1 MALAGYAKKVGII
14 VSTPLIGGILAVGI
28 FLFFV
33 SLLGIVATIKHHQVM
48 LFFYVIILFLLFI
61 IEFSISISC
70 LALSHNQQ
78 VTVIRAAWDHSDESL
93 RKDAMKGLNCCGFD
107 RNDYN
112 DGKREDFCKAENIP
126 LPPSD
131 PTTNSYE
138 FCQDKIESKTDAAV
152 EKTGAV
158 ALLFSF
164 TEMFGVWLAIR
175 YRNQRNP
182 AGPDPRAFE

>member
-1 MALAGYAKKVGII
+1 MCASGFYCSRLSLTFLNILYLAISIVLMALAGYAKKVGII

-93 RKDAMKGLNCCGFD
+93 RKDAMKGLSCCGFD

-131 PTTNSYE
+131 PTSNSYE
-138 FCQDKIESKTDAAV
+138 FCQDKVRQYSDNDVSYIILDRIE
-152 EKTGAV
+152 
-158 ALLFSF
+158 
-164 TEMFGVWLAIR
+164 
-175 YRNQRNP
+175 N
-182 AGPDPRAFE
+182 